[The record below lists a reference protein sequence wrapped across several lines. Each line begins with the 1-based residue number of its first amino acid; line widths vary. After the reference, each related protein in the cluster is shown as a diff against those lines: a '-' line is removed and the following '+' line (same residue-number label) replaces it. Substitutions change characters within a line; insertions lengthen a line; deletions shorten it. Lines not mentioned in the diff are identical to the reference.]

1 LATSKNHHAV
11 MAGERVAVLLRTIYP
26 AHRAKLIARDFEVS
40 IPVAERW
47 LAGKLPTSRHLA
59 VMAVLWSHRFIEVVF
74 PEAVAA
80 HDRKRGVDG
89 DKPGVPTWAGDA
101 GRRPMMM
108 RLLAHL
114 CRLFSTRGHADSAV
128 GWRLALAV

>member
-1 LATSKNHHAV
+1 

-47 LAGKLPTSRHLA
+47 LAGRLPTAAHLA
-59 VMAVLWSHRFIEVVF
+59 TMAVLWGHRFIEVVF

-80 HDRKRGVDG
+80 HDRKRAAGG
-89 DKPGVPTWAGDA
+89 DELGAPTWAGDA

-114 CRLFSTRGHADSAV
+114 CRLCPTPGHADSIA